1 MTSRIIVN
9 NIEADFG
16 INTVSFNDQI
26 RVGSATTI
34 HSTGIDLGSGNITS
48 HNINSTGI
56 ITATSFSGDG
66 SALTGIAVDTTK
78 IETGNTKVE
87 TIDTGSDG
95 HIKLTTEGTE
105 RLRINEHGL
114 SIKNST
120 NTSALCVNNV
130 RGTSGDAPTF
140 NEANADGLLVD
151 VYNTGNPY
159 PRYVS
164 LAARGYN
171 TATAD
176 MSFWTDNGSSVL
188 ERLRI
193 FSDGNV
199 RIGDSSI
206 NLAAVGTGP
215 TLGINGSAPEI
226 TLRDSASGNPY
237 AVMRTNDYGS
247 LYLEA
252 DQGNDASSS
261 AIHLRVDGNETAKF
275 TGSDVTFKAPDG
287 GFRYYFA
294 EMDNGDSAE
303 LSLYNYSDAQ
313 KVRIAANNATFF
325 TGGQLLVGK
334 TSSTND
340 NIEGTGYANLVQI
353 EGAAIG
359 AGLQVKNATNTARIN
374 LIWKEAENSLSTGDK
389 LGAISFGAGDNIS
402 VERARIEG
410 NAEFTHANGRGGQLK
425 FYTCPDADHVP
436 AERFLIASNGDV
448 TVKNGDLILGTAGKG
463 ISFINAADTS
473 IGEVVGS
480 SVLDDYEEGTWSPT
494 IGGSATYNIQWGY
507 YVRVGRLVQ
516 LWGGLRPQSMGTGNA
531 RMIYNLPYQCIDS
544 PGSTF
549 SGGGTIV
556 WCDNSATSFTNTPS
570 IHVDPNAYTA
580 RIGLKNGA
588 STILQDSHNF
598 WQNNHRANFFITYY
612 AKT

>member
-105 RLRINEHGL
+105 RLRVLSGGKVAIGDVTANSQLDVHGGDGI
-114 SIKNST
+114 SI
-120 NTSALCVNNV
+120 TS
-130 RGTSGDAPTF
+130 SGDSFLQSRT
-140 NEANADGLLVD
+140 
-151 VYNTGNPY
+151 TGTTGTNY
-159 PRYVS
+159 LEFKDSGGGSGAISYHH
-164 LAARGYN
+164 
-171 TATAD
+171 
-176 MSFWTDNGSSVL
+176 NGDSMRFKTGGS

-193 FSDGNV
+193 FSDGSV

-206 NLAAVGTGP
+206 SVAAVGSGP
-215 TLGINGSAPEI
+215 TLGICGSAPEI
-226 TLRDSASGNPY
+226 TLKDSASGNPY

-340 NIEGTGYANLVQI
+340 NIEGIGYPNLVQI
-353 EGAAIG
+353 EGAAQG

-374 LIWKEAENSLSTGDK
+374 LIWKEAEGSLSTGDK
-389 LGAISFGAGDNIS
+389 LGAISFGAGDSTS

-425 FYTCPDADHVP
+425 FYTCPNSDHVP

-494 IGGSATYNIQWGY
+494 IGGNASYDIQWGY

-516 LWGGLRPQSMGTGNA
+516 LWGGLRPSSMGTGNA
-531 RMIYNLPYQCIDS
+531 RMIYNLPYQCINS
-544 PGSTF
+544 PTTTY
-549 SGGGTIV
+549 SGGGSIV

-570 IHVDPNAYTA
+570 IMVDPNTYTA
-580 RIGLKNGA
+580 RIGLKNSA

-598 WQNNHRANFFITYY
+598 WQNNHRANFHIVYY